1 MCFEILGFDIIL
13 DQNLKPWLLE
23 VNHTPSFSTDSDLDY
38 RIKFNL
44 IKDSLKLVNVKRKNS
59 KLKKITEIIEY
70 EDRHLGNFRRIYPTL
85 DTSPYET
92 YMASAKEIWDLWSQ
106 GKKVLSKPNR
116 SSIKED
122 PPAIRRKHI
131 VRPIS
136 AVVPNLPLRPNYLK
150 TNIQTVA
157 VNSGQNNANST
168 PHAPQN
174 MFPAKN
180 KQFLRP
186 RSAFN
191 VPYKCEECKREEE
204 ADDNSKNGDKDLRM
218 VKDFLKPKSG
228 LIQDHNFTDL
238 LKNHVLEKK
247 TVLATTRP
255 TSNNNSFPSQNA
267 INLNNS
273 KNGNYVNSLGSAHDF
288 EDKKLQTMVLQKIQ
302 QFPSEKLFLNLTKN
316 LAKKPTIAFTIN
328 QNNEINVNKK
338 LRYLNQKSLH

>member
-13 DQNLKPWLLE
+13 DENLKPWLLE

-38 RIKFNL
+38 KIKFNL
-44 IKDSLKLVNVKRKNS
+44 IKDSLKLVNVKRKLS
-59 KLKKITEIIEY
+59 KLKKLKEIIEY

-116 SSIKED
+116 SSIKVD
-122 PPAIRRKHI
+122 PPPVLRKKHL

-136 AVVPNLPLRPNYLK
+136 AVITNLPLRPSYLK

-157 VNSGQNNANST
+157 VTSNQNNSNST

-174 MFPAKN
+174 VFPAKN
-180 KQFLRP
+180 KQILRP
-186 RSAFN
+186 KSAFN
-191 VPYKCEECKREEE
+191 VPYKCEECKRDEEIDE
-204 ADDNSKNGDKDLRM
+204 NKQGDKDLRM

-228 LIQDHNFTDL
+228 LIQEYNFTDL

-247 TVLATTRP
+247 NAFSTAKP
-255 TSNNNSFPSQNA
+255 TNNSSFPSQNA
-267 INLNNS
+267 IQINYS
-273 KNGNYVNSLGSAHDF
+273 KNGNYMNSMGSAHDF

-328 QNNEINVNKK
+328 QKNEININKK
-338 LRYLNQKSLH
+338 LRYLNQKSLN